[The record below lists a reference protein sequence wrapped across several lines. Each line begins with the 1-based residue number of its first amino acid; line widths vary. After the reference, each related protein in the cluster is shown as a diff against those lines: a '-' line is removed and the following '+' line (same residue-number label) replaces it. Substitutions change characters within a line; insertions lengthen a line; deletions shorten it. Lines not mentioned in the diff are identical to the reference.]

1 MNKEE
6 KLEEL
11 LNKVKETPDNII
23 EEAIDK
29 TSIDLAKEDLF
40 FMNEG
45 DYVTKEMEH
54 SARVLEKYTEQL
66 ESNIEASEK
75 EHKHDLKMIDE
86 VKGDAVK
93 LYRKIDKLK
102 EEIEEKDKKIEKALD
117 LIFQYG
123 QIDEAHHKAWV
134 IDQTVRILIKD
145 KYDEWIKNYVYD
157 EETGDTYSW
166 DKGIAP

>member
-86 VKGDAVK
+86 VKGVAVK
-93 LYRKIDKLK
+93 LYRILNKVTDKLK
-102 EEIEEKDKKIEKALD
+102 QFKTDLKEHEKKYEYKKDISTR
-117 LIFQYG
+117 LIG
-123 QIDEAHHKAWV
+123 
-134 IDQTVRILIKD
+134 VRINAILKIIEGEK
-145 KYDEWIKNYVYD
+145 KE
-157 EETGDTYSW
+157 
-166 DKGIAP
+166 

>member
-45 DYVTKEMEH
+45 DYVTKEMEQ
-54 SARVLEKYTEQL
+54 SADVLEEYIKQL
-66 ESNIEASEK
+66 EFNIEASKK
-75 EHKHDLKMIDE
+75 EHKYDVAMIDE
-86 VKGDAVK
+86 VKGVAVK
-93 LYRKIDKLK
+93 LYRILNKVTDKLK
-102 EEIEEKDKKIEKALD
+102 QFKTDLKEHEKKYEYKKDISTR
-117 LIFQYG
+117 LIG
-123 QIDEAHHKAWV
+123 
-134 IDQTVRILIKD
+134 VRINAILKIIEGEK
-145 KYDEWIKNYVYD
+145 KE
-157 EETGDTYSW
+157 
-166 DKGIAP
+166 